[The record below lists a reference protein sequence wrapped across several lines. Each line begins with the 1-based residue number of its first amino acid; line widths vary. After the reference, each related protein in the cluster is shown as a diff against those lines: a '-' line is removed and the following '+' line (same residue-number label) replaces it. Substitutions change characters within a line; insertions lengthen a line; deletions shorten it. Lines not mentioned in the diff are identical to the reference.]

1 MHRSL
6 RDFLDSFSDWVWEMD
21 VNGVHTYSNGAVREI
36 LGYEP
41 EDLIGRHVSMFWP
54 EEFATPERIATFNE
68 ELKEGLAW
76 QHFRGRFRH
85 RNGDLKILES
95 SGEPLFDARGALVG
109 FRGID
114 RDIASTLQ
122 HEAELEQSKADY
134 KALSERLRWENDF
147 KLLLLDIISHDI
159 LNPVN
164 VLSGMSEMLMDEY
177 PGNEKIEMIQ
187 RSSHRLT
194 KVIASARDLTQ
205 LSLGESLSVAP
216 TRLVELVNQASSE
229 FDVSLKQMNMRLKV
243 DIPEAL
249 VIQSN
254 PILVE
259 IFKNYISNVFKYEP
273 ETKVIHICAEEDAE
287 GLRVEVRDEGT
298 PLPEADRERI
308 FQRGTRL
315 APGKKG
321 SGLGLAIVKRIA
333 EAHHARVGVRPA
345 GSKGNAFY
353 IIFPGTG
360 KNTKDSLEQ
369 KKTD

>member
-1 MHRSL
+1 
-6 RDFLDSFSDWVWEMD
+6 
-21 VNGVHTYSNGAVREI
+21 
-36 LGYEP
+36 
-41 EDLIGRHVSMFWP
+41 
-54 EEFATPERIATFNE
+54 
-68 ELKEGLAW
+68 
-76 QHFRGRFRH
+76 
-85 RNGDLKILES
+85 
-95 SGEPLFDARGALVG
+95 
-109 FRGID
+109 
-114 RDIASTLQ
+114 
-122 HEAELEQSKADY
+122 
-134 KALSERLRWENDF
+134 
-147 KLLLLDIISHDI
+147 
-159 LNPVN
+159 
-164 VLSGMSEMLMDEY
+164 
-177 PGNEKIEMIQ
+177 
-187 RSSHRLT
+187 
-194 KVIASARDLTQ
+194 
-205 LSLGESLSVAP
+205 
-216 TRLVELVNQASSE
+216 VELVNQASSE